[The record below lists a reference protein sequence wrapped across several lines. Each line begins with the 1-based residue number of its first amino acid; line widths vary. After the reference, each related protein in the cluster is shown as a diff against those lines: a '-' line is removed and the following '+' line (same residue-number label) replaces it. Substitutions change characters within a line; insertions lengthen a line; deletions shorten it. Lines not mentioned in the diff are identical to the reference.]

1 MRASG
6 KRATVVS
13 KRRRYYYSPLAHMVG
28 PELPELGPV
37 LRTPAS
43 GLSFWTALSTAPMTK
58 LPVIFCLMCFFF
70 SPAIAGTQLAPGL
83 NAHTYDL
90 SVAEIDA
97 IKAVVTS
104 MLKNPE
110 SARFSTIVA
119 SENEKTGQITACG
132 YVNAKNSSGA
142 YAGKQPFKGMLKGKR
157 FVITKPLGSSMT
169 IIRCIYNGV
178 PLLF

>member
-1 MRASG
+1 
-6 KRATVVS
+6 
-13 KRRRYYYSPLAHMVG
+13 
-28 PELPELGPV
+28 
-37 LRTPAS
+37 
-43 GLSFWTALSTAPMTK
+43 MTK

-83 NAHTYDL
+83 NARTYDL

-97 IKAVVTS
+97 IKAAVTS
-104 MLKNPE
+104 ILKNPE

-157 FVITKPLGSSMT
+157 FAITKPLGSSMT

>member
-1 MRASG
+1 
-6 KRATVVS
+6 
-13 KRRRYYYSPLAHMVG
+13 
-28 PELPELGPV
+28 
-37 LRTPAS
+37 
-43 GLSFWTALSTAPMTK
+43 
-58 LPVIFCLMCFFF
+58 MCFFF

-132 YVNAKNSSGA
+132 YVNAKKVPVHMLASSPSRARSKESGLSL
-142 YAGKQPFKGMLKGKR
+142 PNR
-157 FVITKPLGSSMT
+157 WE
-169 IIRCIYNGV
+169 V
-178 PLLF
+178 P

>member
-1 MRASG
+1 
-6 KRATVVS
+6 
-13 KRRRYYYSPLAHMVG
+13 MVG
-28 PELPELGPV
+28 PELPELGPL
-37 LRTPAS
+37 LRTPTS
-43 GLSFWTALSTAPMTK
+43 GLSFLHGSVGLRFGVFRTAPMTK

-97 IKAVVTS
+97 IKAAVTS
-104 MLKNPE
+104 ILKNPE

>member
-1 MRASG
+1 M
-6 KRATVVS
+6 
-13 KRRRYYYSPLAHMVG
+13 
-28 PELPELGPV
+28 
-37 LRTPAS
+37 RTPAS
-43 GLSFWTALSTAPMTK
+43 GLSFFARLGRPPLWGVLYGSHDEASRYF
-58 LPVIFCLMCFFF
+58 LPHVFLFF
-70 SPAIAGTQLAPGL
+70 PAIAGTQLAPGL

-97 IKAVVTS
+97 IKAAVTS
-104 MLKNPE
+104 ILKNPG

>member
-1 MRASG
+1 M
-6 KRATVVS
+6 
-13 KRRRYYYSPLAHMVG
+13 

-37 LRTPAS
+37 LPPLRGFLFLHGS
-43 GLSFWTALSTAPMTK
+43 VGLRFGVFRTAPMTK

-70 SPAIAGTQLAPGL
+70 SPAIAGTQSAPGL

-97 IKAVVTS
+97 IKAAVTS
-104 MLKNPE
+104 ILKNPE

>member
-1 MRASG
+1 
-6 KRATVVS
+6 
-13 KRRRYYYSPLAHMVG
+13 
-28 PELPELGPV
+28 
-37 LRTPAS
+37 
-43 GLSFWTALSTAPMTK
+43 
-58 LPVIFCLMCFFF
+58 MCFFF

-97 IKAVVTS
+97 IKAAVTS
-104 MLKNPE
+104 ILKNPA
-110 SARFSTIVA
+110 SARFSAIVA

-142 YAGKQPFKGMLKGKR
+142 YAGKQPFKGMLEGKR

-169 IIRCIYNGV
+169 IIRCIYSGV

>member
-1 MRASG
+1 
-6 KRATVVS
+6 
-13 KRRRYYYSPLAHMVG
+13 MVG
-28 PELPELGPV
+28 PELNSAPYCVPPLRGFLFLHGSVV
-37 LRTPAS
+37 LR
-43 GLSFWTALSTAPMTK
+43 FWVFGTAPMTK

-90 SVAEIDA
+90 TVAEIDA
-97 IKAVVTS
+97 IKAAVTS
-104 MLKNPE
+104 ILKNPG
-110 SARFSTIVA
+110 SARFSAIVA

-169 IIRCIYNGV
+169 IIRCIYSGV